1 MKMIKEKMMEMNRK
15 KIILMMK
22 KKRKKEKIKMIKWK

>member
-1 MKMIKEKMMEMNRK
+1 MIKEKMMEMNRK

-22 KKRKKEKIKMIKWK
+22 KKRKNIKKDKMEIE